1 MAVAVTTNDNPFD
14 YFDDFDNWL
23 LYDIEKGY
31 HTLEV
36 MSRLTYTSTELS
48 DAVYEAEIERVVND
62 MVYHDVINL
71 EHPDIHYVKVT
82 QYDKE

>member
-1 MAVAVTTNDNPFD
+1 MAVAITTSDNPFD
-14 YFDDFDNWL
+14 YFDDFDNWF

-48 DAVYEAEIERVVND
+48 DKVYEAEVERVVD
-62 MVYHDVINL
+62 EMVYHDVINL
-71 EHPDIHYVKVT
+71 EYPDVHYIKVT
-82 QYDKE
+82 RSD

>member
-71 EHPDIHYVKVT
+71 EYPDIHYVKVT
-82 QYDKE
+82 QPNKE

>member
-1 MAVAVTTNDNPFD
+1 MAVAITTSDNPFD
-14 YFDDFDNWL
+14 YFDDFDNWF

-48 DAVYEAEIERVVND
+48 DRVYEAEVERVVD
-62 MVYHDVINL
+62 EMVYHDVINL
-71 EHPDIHYVKVT
+71 EYPDVHYIKVT
-82 QYDKE
+82 HSD

>member
-1 MAVAVTTNDNPFD
+1 MAVAITTSDNPFD
-14 YFDDFDNWL
+14 YFDDFDNWF

-48 DAVYEAEIERVVND
+48 DRVYEAEVERVVD
-62 MVYHDVINL
+62 EMVYHDVINL
-71 EHPDIHYVKVT
+71 EYPDVHYIKVT
-82 QYDKE
+82 RAD

>member
-1 MAVAVTTNDNPFD
+1 MAVAITTSDNPFD
-14 YFDDFDNWL
+14 YFDDFDNWF

-48 DAVYEAEIERVVND
+48 DRVYEAEVERVVD
-62 MVYHDVINL
+62 EMVYHDVINL
-71 EHPDIHYVKVT
+71 EYPDVHYIKVT
-82 QYDKE
+82 RSD

>member
-14 YFDDFDNWL
+14 YFNDFDNWF

-48 DAVYEAEIERVVND
+48 DKVYEAEIERVVD
-62 MVYHDVINL
+62 EMVYHDVINL
-71 EHPDIHYVKVT
+71 EYPDIHYIKVT
-82 QYDKE
+82 STD

>member
-48 DAVYEAEIERVVND
+48 DTVYEAEIERVVND

-71 EHPDIHYVKVT
+71 EYPDIHYVKVT
-82 QYDKE
+82 QPNKE